1 MDTLRALFLLC
12 VVAFTIGAGA
22 RAEETTASEEV
33 RALAAEQTVPDLK
46 DSPKEK
52 PISIESKEE
61 TDERVWAMESIRRS
75 NYIYPSNYGTPGL
88 FRVRSAESLP
98 KGALTFG
105 VGGEFYWIDSA
116 PAFSGSTTAKTIA
129 ESLFIGY
136 SPAEHVTIAVQR
148 RNSSTTFGA
157 PQQLISSLGDFTF
170 SGLYSIQ
177 LNQSMAIAPIVDI
190 LVASNFNS
198 LSPAG
203 TTLSLGFGGAFTYS
217 MFQALNLP
225 LFLHAN
231 LKYHMPQIRTSKPES
246 PFPEPET
253 YFNFSRYNTITLGL
267 GAEYVVS
274 DSFIPFFEFQHTG
287 ELGSTFTNYGNSPF
301 KFSLGTRFMPLEN
314 KSLAFLLG
322 ADIGLKRPVV
332 GGVPFT
338 PPYQILGQV
347 SYTFG
352 LDQTERKHYL
362 TTNDVNIVDRKFVIR
377 KKVEFKLNSAEIE
390 PSSYGLLDEIAT
402 VIKKNQVKKL
412 LIVGHTDS
420 THTEDYNL
428 KLSLSRAN
436 AVKTYL
442 VRRGVHEDVLMTQG
456 FGKRKPIATNST
468 ESGRSKNRRVEFFIL
483 E

>member
-1 MDTLRALFLLC
+1 MDTLFRRSFLVC
-12 VVAFTIGAGA
+12 VVCFTIGAAA
-22 RAEETTASEEV
+22 RAED
-33 RALAAEQTVPDLK
+33 TVPDLPA
-46 DSPKEK
+46 DSPKQK
-52 PISIESKEE
+52 PITIESKEE
-61 TDERVWAMESIRRS
+61 TDDRVWAVESMRRS

-105 VGGEFYWIDSA
+105 IGGEFYWIDSA
-116 PAFSGSTTAKTIA
+116 PAFSGSSTAKTIA
-129 ESLFIGY
+129 ESLFVGY
-136 SPAEHVTIAVQR
+136 SPAEHVTIAVMR
-148 RNSSTTFGA
+148 RNSSTTFGS

-170 SGLYSIQ
+170 SGLYSFQ
-177 LNQSMAIAPIVDI
+177 LSQSMSIAPIAEI

-203 TTLSLGFGGAFTYS
+203 TTLSLGVGAALTYS
-217 MFQALNLP
+217 LYPAVGVP

-231 LKYHMPQIRTSKPES
+231 LKYHMPQIRTSKAGGL
-246 PFPEPET
+246 EPEI
-253 YFNFSRYNTITLGL
+253 YFNFSRFNTVTLGL
-267 GAEYVVS
+267 GGEYVVS
-274 DSFIPFFEFQHTG
+274 DSFIPFIEFQHQG
-287 ELGSTFTNYGNSPF
+287 QADATFVSYFNSPL
-301 KFSLGTRFMPLEN
+301 KLSLGTRFMPLEN

-322 ADIGLKRPVV
+322 ADVGLKRPESP
-332 GGVPFT
+332 GVPFT

-377 KKVEFKLNSAEIE
+377 KKVEFKLNSAELE
-390 PSSYGLLDEIAT
+390 PSSTGLLDEIAN

-420 THTEDYNL
+420 THTEEYNL
-428 KLSLSRAN
+428 KLSLARAN
-436 AVKTYL
+436 TVKTYL
-442 VRRGVHEDVLMTQG
+442 IRRGVHEDVLMAQG
-456 FGKRKPIATNST
+456 FGKRKPIAPNTT
-468 ESGRSKNRRVEFFIL
+468 EAGRSKNRRVEFFIL

>member
-1 MDTLRALFLLC
+1 MDTLTRSFLLC
-12 VVAFTIGAGA
+12 VALFTIGLAA
-22 RAEETTASEEV
+22 RAED
-33 RALAAEQTVPDLK
+33 VPDLK
-46 DSPKEK
+46 EPQTNK
-52 PISIESKEE
+52 PISIETTEE
-61 TDERVWAMESIRRS
+61 TSERVWAVESIRRS

-98 KGALTFG
+98 QGALTFG

-116 PAFSGSTTAKTIA
+116 PNFLGSSTAKTIA

-136 SPAEHVTIAVQR
+136 SPVEHLTVAIQR
-148 RNSSTTFGA
+148 RNSSTTLGA

-170 SGLYSIQ
+170 SGLYSFQ
-177 LNQSMAIAPIVDI
+177 LGQSMAIAPILEVM
-190 LVASNFNS
+190 VASNFNS
-198 LSPAG
+198 LAPAG
-203 TTLSLGFGGAFTYS
+203 TTLSLGVGGAFTYS
-217 MFQALNLP
+217 LYQAVGVP

-231 LKYHMPQIRTSKPES
+231 LKYSMPQIRTSKAGGL
-246 PFPEPET
+246 EPEI
-253 YFNFSRYNTITLGL
+253 YFNFSRFHSVTFGL

-274 DSFIPFFEFQHTG
+274 ESFIPFIEFQHSG
-287 ELGSTFTNYGNSPF
+287 QANAPLVNFFNSPL

-322 ADIGLKRPVV
+322 ADVGLKRPESP
-332 GGVPFT
+332 GVPFT
-338 PPYQILGQV
+338 PPYQVLGQV

-377 KKVEFKLNSAEIE
+377 KKVEFKLNSAVLENR
-390 PSSYGLLDEIAT
+390 STGLLDEIAS

-428 KLSLSRAN
+428 KLSLDRAN
-436 AVKTYL
+436 TVRSYL
-442 VRRGVHEDVLMTQG
+442 IHRGVHEDVLMTQG
-456 FGKRKPIATNST
+456 FGKRKPIAPNTT
-468 ESGRSKNRRVEFFIL
+468 EAGRAKNRRVEFFIL